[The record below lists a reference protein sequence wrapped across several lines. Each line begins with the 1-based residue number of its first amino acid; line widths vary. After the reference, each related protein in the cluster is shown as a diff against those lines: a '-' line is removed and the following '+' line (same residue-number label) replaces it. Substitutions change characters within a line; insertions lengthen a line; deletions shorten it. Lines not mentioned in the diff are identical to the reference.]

1 MNNIVFKDQYE
12 NIYLNLI
19 IDKEVKYK
27 VSELI
32 ELKLLKFRE
41 YIYKENF
48 DYFHDR
54 YYTEQPNKDIKVI
67 NDYEINIFKFNKYK
81 SDAIIYEESTE
92 SFYKVELLI
101 NITDLY
107 IEDQLKEVYIDIKN
121 KNYDVF
127 YNNKI
132 KDLKISDINN
142 EQLLYLLDYILEI
155 EIVKTIKINKGE

>member
-1 MNNIVFKDQYE
+1 MNNIVFKDQHL
-12 NIYLNLI
+12 NVYLNLI

-27 VSELI
+27 VSKLI

-48 DYFHDR
+48 DYFNDR
-54 YYTEQPNKDIKVI
+54 YHTEQPNKDIKVI

-81 SDAIIYEESTE
+81 SDAIIYEESTK
-92 SFYKVELLI
+92 SFYKVDLLI

-107 IEDQLKEVYIDIKN
+107 IEYQLKEVYMDIKN

-132 KDLKISDINN
+132 KELKISDINN
-142 EQLLYLLDYILEI
+142 DQLLYLLDYILEI
-155 EIVKTIKINKGE
+155 EIIKTIKIN